1 MSLKATHIPLSCSIR
16 SQVIQ
21 RYAERSGGEA
31 NGDYLSLEELVA
43 YLATISDF
51 DLNLVEAVGQQT
63 EAIGDP
69 AIPQPEHQAILHWV
83 SEAWSSWEKDY
94 SLDDLLAAPLK
105 QLMPLTAAMAVSD
118 VAFFTPGVHP
128 LHRMLDAIQNNG
140 VGWQEKLGRAGQA
153 LKDQV
158 ETSVV
163 SARGWFDNHQLE
175 LEITCSAAVTM
186 AERDQTRAL
195 RMARRAVETESGR
208 DRTLASKAEAARMI
222 NTCLDEQ
229 PLPPAINQFLTSDWY
244 ESAQLVLLKFGVA
257 SAQWQQMQE
266 TTQSLA
272 ASVQAYGA
280 DDGDRRKQ
288 LFEQATQLPK
298 SLRRWLL
305 SLQHDP
311 EAVSESLGLV
321 EFVHLRLLRQQDMER
336 QPAELLVIAE
346 EDSDEADTDIMA
358 AVNSLKAGRWYQI
371 TGNEESLRLKLAMKN
386 EARQQLMFT
395 NRSGVKTQ
403 TISFTHFAEL
413 LSAGQ
418 VVALGQGAGFSL
430 CLLRAAGL
438 VTEDQLAELVQQG
451 SEPETDTD
459 LIPQDIDPEPG
470 TDPVIQDIE
479 PALDTDPV
487 IQDIETEP
495 DTDPVMQDI
504 EPEPTADLMQLDI
517 GRESDRTLSPSID
530 ASPTLA
536 ADIPATLGEFTTEN
550 LADSE
555 SLELE
560 LPDLDDDAQP
570 DALSQP
576 PAVADTPPDTIGQ
589 DEELNLD
596 QQRWLQQ
603 QSEKVNTD
611 AVDLVPAVAT
621 PKAGASINTSEGH
634 TLIAMGTWLGFHDG
648 ETPIMAKLAVH
659 DRKLNS
665 YIFVNREGIKLR
677 QHTREE
683 LSELFDQG
691 LVDILETH
699 SNFREEVDRA
709 RRGQKPTWEN
719 DENDR

>member
-16 SQVIQ
+16 NQVIQ
-21 RYAERSGGEA
+21 HYAKSSGVED
-31 NGDYLSLEELVA
+31 NDDYLSLEELVG

-51 DLNLVEAVGQQT
+51 DLNLVAAVGKQT

-69 AIPQPEHQAILHWV
+69 AIPEPEHQAILHWV
-83 SEAWSSWEKDY
+83 SEAWSAWEKEY

-105 QLMPLTAAMAVSD
+105 RLMPLTAAMAIGD
-118 VAFFTPGVHP
+118 VTFFTPGVHP
-128 LHRMLDAIQNNG
+128 LHRMLDPIQNNG

-153 LKDQV
+153 LRDQV

-163 SARGWFDNHQLE
+163 GARGWFDNHQLE
-175 LEITCSAAVTM
+175 LEVICSAAVTM

-229 PLPPAINQFLTSDWY
+229 PLPPAISQFLSSDWY
-244 ESAQLVLLKFGVA
+244 ESAQLVLLKFGAA
-257 SAQWQQMQE
+257 SAQWQQMQD

-280 DDGDRRKQ
+280 DDGERREQ

-311 EAVSESLGLV
+311 EAVSESLVLV
-321 EFVHLRLLRQQDMER
+321 EFVHLRLLRQQDLER
-336 QPAELLVIAE
+336 QPAKLLIIAE
-346 EDSDEADTDIMA
+346 EDTGEADTDIMA
-358 AVNSLKAGRWYQI
+358 AVNSLQTGHWYQI
-371 TGNEESLRLKLAMKN
+371 TGNEESLRLRLAMKN
-386 EARQQLMFT
+386 KARQQLMFT
-395 NRSGVKTQ
+395 NRSGVKAQ
-403 TISFTHFAEL
+403 TMSFKHFAEL

-418 VVALGQGAGFSL
+418 VNALGQGAGFSL
-430 CLLRAAGL
+430 SLLRAAGL
-438 VTEDQLAELVQQG
+438 VSEEQLAELAPQD
-451 SEPETDTD
+451 SMPENDTE
-459 LIPQDIDPEPG
+459 LIPQN
-470 TDPVIQDIE
+470 
-479 PALDTDPV
+479 A
-487 IQDIETEP
+487 EP
-495 DTDPVMQDI
+495 DSGAEQVPQDI
-504 EPEPTADLMQLDI
+504 EPEPVEDLAPRDI
-517 GRESDRTLSPSID
+517 ERESYGSLSPTIVS
-530 ASPTLA
+530 SPTLA
-536 ADIPATLGEFTTEN
+536 ANIPATLSEFGEED
-550 LADSE
+550 LASSE

-560 LPDLDDDAQP
+560 LPDWDEDE
-570 DALSQP
+570 P
-576 PAVADTPPDTIGQ
+576 PAAAPGLPPPLADAPHDNTLQ
-589 DEELNLD
+589 DEEISAD

-611 AVDLVPAVAT
+611 TADLVPATAT
-621 PKAGASINTSEGH
+621 ATEATHIAADPAH

-665 YIFVNREGIKLR
+665 YIFVNREGVKLR
-677 QHTREE
+677 QHTKEE
-683 LSELFDQG
+683 LTRLIDQG
-691 LVDILETH
+691 VVDILETR
-699 SNFREEVDRA
+699 SNFREDVDRA

-719 DENDR
+719 HQ